1 MIKNLYFAGEVLD
14 LDAVTGGLISRSPG
28 RQRPVILS
36 KAGAECRK
44 RDKLFEEDSKNKRKL
59 RAMGYNVAI
68 DGPAGAGKVPL
79 QSWLQKKKDT
89 FMLILVP
96 CTAGLQYIF

>member
-1 MIKNLYFAGEVLD
+1 
-14 LDAVTGGLISRSPG
+14 
-28 RQRPVILS
+28 
-36 KAGAECRK
+36 
-44 RDKLFEEDSKNKRKL
+44 
-59 RAMGYNVAI
+59 MGYNVAI
-68 DGPAGAGKVPL
+68 DGQVPVQEKVPL

>member
-1 MIKNLYFAGEVLD
+1 
-14 LDAVTGGLISRSPG
+14 
-28 RQRPVILS
+28 
-36 KAGAECRK
+36 
-44 RDKLFEEDSKNKRKL
+44 
-59 RAMGYNVAI
+59 MGYNVAI
-68 DGPAGAGKVPL
+68 DGPAGAGKSTILALIQRHFDITQGDVRFHDIPL